1 MHHLFS
7 IIVVLSP
14 HSLLPVHLAGG
25 KFAELQKSLGRS
37 SGSRGGTDRMGR
49 ALAPL
54 AEARRRL
61 AARREQGRRETS
73 GLGSDKERCPG
84 CQLTSGLTREEVTA
98 ASRAEAV
105 TGTRRGRAQR
115 GMRAAL
121 GASPSSTATL
131 PAPAFSPFPSPPGTR
146 SQCLGEPE
154 LGVEAKS
161 IFGSQETSS
170 PDLWDTAGDAASR
183 APQMAENP
191 QTSRGQAAPEARVLV
206 WHPVPH
212 PHPTGDAE
220 L

>member
-14 HSLLPVHLAGG
+14 HPLLPVHLAGG

-61 AARREQGRRETS
+61 AVRREQGRRDTS

-121 GASPSSTATL
+121 GASPSCH
-131 PAPAFSPFPSPPGTR
+131 PPSPSLLSLPLSSRDSLSMPG
-146 SQCLGEPE
+146 
-154 LGVEAKS
+154 
-161 IFGSQETSS
+161 
-170 PDLWDTAGDAASR
+170 
-183 APQMAENP
+183 
-191 QTSRGQAAPEARVLV
+191 
-206 WHPVPH
+206 
-212 PHPTGDAE
+212 
-220 L
+220 